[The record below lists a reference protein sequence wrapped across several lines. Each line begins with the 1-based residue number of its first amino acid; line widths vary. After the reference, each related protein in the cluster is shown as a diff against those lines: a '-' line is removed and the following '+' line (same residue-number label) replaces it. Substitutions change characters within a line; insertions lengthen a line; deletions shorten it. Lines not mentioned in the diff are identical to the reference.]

1 MRQAFGEE
9 LCDVMCVHRL
19 CASGEQAF
27 GEELSGDVMC
37 VPRLVRA
44 VRQVFGEELQTRSN
58 SQCSTP
64 LMPSDSPARFSPAQV
79 SCFSVKGN

>member
-1 MRQAFGEE
+1 MGKNSVMLCVSTDFVRVVRQ
-9 LCDVMCVHRL
+9 V
-19 CASGEQAF
+19 F

-37 VPRLVRA
+37 VHRLVRA